1 MEQEHQFR
9 FHQCIALTF
18 GVSYVR
24 ISRRDTLH
32 NSISY
37 SELRNDLLKN
47 IKEILE
53 VSQDYGGL
61 VRNHDVYPIN
71 MDVYNPS
78 STQSD
83 FKSKYKKSLCILKSL
98 TGKTV
103 PMNVIN
109 IDMVDSSERVKS
121 LQSKKVELYYK
132 TFIEKTA
139 ELIQQFGGYVLKN
152 VGDCV
157 IGFFLSGDNINENYD
172 TVVSCGLSEI
182 DMIKNMNK
190 DFEEKG
196 LPHLNCRVSA
206 DYGEAQVVQ
215 IQSHGD
221 YSTLD
226 LFGNALN
233 KPTKILHYAKPDQM
247 VIGGDLYASFNDDFR
262 EGIKKK
268 FIQISSNE
276 YGFDFKLIR
285 HFDIKGNENYPVFVV
300 NKM

>member
-1 MEQEHQFR
+1 
-9 FHQCIALTF
+9 
-18 GVSYVR
+18 VR
-24 ISRRDTLH
+24 ISRRDTLD
-32 NSISY
+32 NSTTY
-37 SELRNDLLKN
+37 SQLRNYVLKS

-53 VSQDYGGL
+53 VPQDYGGL
-61 VRNHDVYPIN
+61 VRKHDIYPIN
-71 MDVYNPS
+71 MDVFNSS
-78 STQSD
+78 STYTD

-98 TGKTV
+98 TGKTI

-109 IDMVDSSERVKS
+109 IDMVDSSERVK
-121 LQSKKVELYYK
+121 LLESKKVEYYYK

-157 IGFFLSGDNINENYD
+157 IGFFPSGNNMNENYD
-172 TVVSCGLSEI
+172 TVVACGLSEI

-190 DFEEKG
+190 DYQESG
-196 LPHLNCRVSA
+196 LPQLSCRVSA

-215 IQSHGD
+215 IQSNGD

-247 VIGGDLYASFNDDFR
+247 VIGGDLYASFIDDFK

-268 FIQISSNE
+268 FIQISSDE
-276 YGFDFKLIR
+276 YGFDFKLIH
-285 HFDIKGNENYPVFVV
+285 HFDIKGNENYPVFLV
-300 NKM
+300 NRT